1 MRQISASK
9 RSQNVV
15 EIAIIDYCD
24 FEAGILFH
32 SITSVNLSPQRKTQ
46 DIIALLQKHKISSF
60 VSRQLFT
67 ASFQYE
73 LWQSGYRQA
82 RQSIV

>member
-32 SITSVNLSPQRKTQ
+32 SITYLRQYIQLRPW
-46 DIIALLQKHKISSF
+46 KH
-60 VSRQLFT
+60 R
-67 ASFQYE
+67 
-73 LWQSGYRQA
+73 
-82 RQSIV
+82 